1 MAGSSQMLRDL
12 FRDKREGVILNYVEM
27 WGDAC
32 DDEQEIEDRKMFLWD
47 LLRDLVEDFLYRSF
61 SEDMIAK
68 EVRYW
73 FDVAG
78 LPISAD
84 VAFKKVTQ
92 VSASFRAKLTPEE
105 WLCNYE
111 SRPSASLGRRLSKVS
126 CWSDESAFI
135 FDIPALD
142 EITGGVQPGE
152 MMALSGAQGSM
163 KSSLLL
169 NGIENALSR
178 GMKVI
183 FFSLDMTPGEIQE
196 RRLQRRVKCLQS
208 ELHEMVRRQDPSL
221 RKIVDE
227 MIDWDRLRFD
237 IFGNDNASSPESGDW
252 NVDDLVEQV
261 KLAMPDVL
269 AIDYLTLLRRPK
281 QSDLECVNE
290 VMPKLKRLTQS
301 FDIRTIVLSQM
312 GRASKREQ
320 FSGIIGG
327 HAKGGGIVEEM
338 VHSEV
343 ELFKDIPIDDNEPAP
358 IIASITKNR
367 RGPSGR
373 SYRLFYDS
381 KCMCFTG
388 ASVRVM
394 RANKLAQK
402 RAFEDPPMVGANG
415 LASASQI
422 EKKCAQ

>member
-1 MAGSSQMLRDL
+1 MAGSPEMLRDL
-12 FRDKREGVILNYVEM
+12 FRDKREGAIMRCIEI
-27 WGDAC
+27 W
-32 DDEQEIEDRKMFLWD
+32 DDQDIEDRKTILWNM
-47 LLRDLVEDFLYRSF
+47 LYDLVEESLYRSC

-73 FDVAG
+73 YEVAE
-78 LPISAD
+78 LQISAD
-84 VAFKKVTQ
+84 EAFKKVTQ
-92 VSASFRAKLTPEE
+92 VSASFKAKLRPEE

-126 CWSDESAFI
+126 CWSDDSAFL

-196 RRLQRRVKCLQS
+196 RRLQRRIKCRQY
-208 ELHEMVRRQDPSL
+208 ELHEMVRRKDPAL
-221 RKIVDE
+221 RKVIDE
-227 MIDWDRLRFD
+227 MTDWDRLRFD
-237 IFGNDNASSPESGDW
+237 MFGNDNTSSPESGDW
-252 NVDDLVEQV
+252 NIDELSEQV
-261 KLAMPDVL
+261 KAAMPDVL

-338 VHSEV
+338 VHSEI
-343 ELFKDIPIDDNEPAP
+343 ELFKDVPVDDNEPAP
-358 IIASITKNR
+358 IIASVTKNR

-373 SYRLFYDS
+373 SYRLYYDP
-381 KCMCFTG
+381 KCMWFNG
-388 ASVRVM
+388 ASVRVE
-394 RANKLAQK
+394 RANKQARK
-402 RAFEDPPMVGANG
+402 RAFESPAMVGAN
-415 LASASQI
+415 APISESHR
-422 EKKCAQ
+422 ERSYK

>member
-1 MAGSSQMLRDL
+1 MAGSSQMLRDM
-12 FRDKREGVILNYVEM
+12 FSDKREGVIMRYVEI
-27 WGDAC
+27 WGDSC
-32 DDEQEIEDRKMFLWD
+32 DDEQEIEERKTFLWD
-47 LLRDLVEDFLYRSF
+47 LIYDLVEEFLYRSF

-68 EVRYW
+68 EVQHWY
-73 FDVAG
+73 DVAG
-78 LPISAD
+78 LPISLD
-84 VAFKKVTQ
+84 TAFKKVTQ
-92 VSASFRAKLTPEE
+92 VSASFRAKITPEE
-105 WLCNYE
+105 YLFNYE
-111 SRPSASLGRRLSKVS
+111 SRPGASLERRLNKVS
-126 CWSDESAFI
+126 CWSEESAFF

-152 MMALSGAQGSM
+152 MMALAGAQGSM

-178 GMKVI
+178 GMKVM

-196 RRLQRRVKCLQS
+196 RRLQRRVKCRQY
-208 ELHEMVRRQDPSL
+208 ELHEMVRRKDPVL
-221 RKIVDE
+221 RKIIDE
-227 MIDWDRLRFD
+227 MTTWDRLRFD
-237 IFGNDNASSPESGDW
+237 MFGNDMTSSPASGDW
-252 NVDDLVEQV
+252 NIDDLVEQV

-338 VHSEV
+338 VHSEI
-343 ELFKDIPIDDNEPAP
+343 ELFKDLPLDDSEPAP

-373 SYRLFYDS
+373 SYRLSYDP

-388 ASVRVM
+388 ASIRVV
-394 RANKLAQK
+394 RANKQALK
-402 RAFEDPPMVGANG
+402 RAFENPSMVGANSS
-415 LASASQI
+415 LAASYADRSY
-422 EKKCAQ
+422 KG